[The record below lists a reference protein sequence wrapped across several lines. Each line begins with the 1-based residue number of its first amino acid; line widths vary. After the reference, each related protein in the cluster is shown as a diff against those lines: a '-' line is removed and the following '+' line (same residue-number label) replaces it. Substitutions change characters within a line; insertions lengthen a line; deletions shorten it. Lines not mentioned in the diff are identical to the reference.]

1 MVADSSARTVPNV
14 SVSCLR
20 IPCRY
25 VGTESFHETT
35 AELTVKKLFFI
46 VRDFLTCHEEHDCNF
61 MHLAD

>member
-1 MVADSSARTVPNV
+1 MVADSSAGIVPNV
-14 SVSCLR
+14 SVSCPR

-46 VRDFLTCHEEHDCNF
+46 VRDFFDMPRRT
-61 MHLAD
+61 